1 MTEVLIQLVPITII
15 GALFSWGNYLLAVRT
30 GRNGW
35 LFAVLSFIPIVS
47 LGVMYYVL
55 YSSLRY
61 ALERLPSEQRGE
73 RTGTP
78 RA

>member
-1 MTEVLIQLVPITII
+1 MTEIAIQLVPITII

-30 GRNGW
+30 GRSGW

-47 LGVMYYVL
+47 LVVMYYTL

-61 ALERLPSEQRGE
+61 ALDRRPAEPKRKDRQAS
-73 RTGTP
+73 T
-78 RA
+78 

>member
-1 MTEVLIQLVPITII
+1 MTEIVVQFIPITII

-30 GRNGW
+30 GRSGW

-47 LGVMYYVL
+47 LVVTYYTL

-61 ALERLPSEQRGE
+61 ALDRLPSGPNQRDS
-73 RTGTP
+73 
-78 RA
+78 